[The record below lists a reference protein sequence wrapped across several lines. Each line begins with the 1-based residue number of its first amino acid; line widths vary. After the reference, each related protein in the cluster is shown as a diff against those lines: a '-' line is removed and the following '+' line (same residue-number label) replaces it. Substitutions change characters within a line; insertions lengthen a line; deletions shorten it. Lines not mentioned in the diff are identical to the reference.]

1 MRNPVS
7 DSGLN
12 EYADVLVNAK
22 FLDSRVATKLEKL
35 HKTVVNVG
43 QNFTMFSLIG
53 HLYMQVL
60 DFFNPVQIHH

>member
-1 MRNPVS
+1 MCRYVKNPI
-7 DSGLN
+7 SGDTLH
-12 EYADVLVNAK
+12 EYADVLVNTK
-22 FLDSRVATKLEKL
+22 FEDSRVATKLEKL

-60 DFFNPVQIHH
+60 QF